1 MWVKNKQSGFTIV
14 ELLIVV
20 VVIAILAA
28 ITIVSF
34 NGIQKKA
41 QLASLQSGTRTTINK
56 VELFRV
62 DNNLYPASIVDCPS
76 PAAINICLTPS
87 SGESYTYTSNVPGG
101 SGWMI
106 NIVPSYEL
114 TLMGGSQFLYTSSAE
129 KTSSNEFMQYMD
141 LAPIID
147 RYGLKKYQL
156 SFDIKSANAATSSVV
171 RVYFQNGSTA
181 RYGGLQT
188 NVDVSTS
195 YSHHV
200 ISFTPFLS
208 NNSDVTSMLAFY
220 GNYSSGNISTVK
232 NLQIELAP

>member
-34 NGIQKKA
+34 SGIQKKA

-62 DNNLYPASIVDCPS
+62 DNNLYPGSIVDCPS

-87 SGESYTYTSNVPGG
+87 SGESYAYTSNVPGG
-101 SGWMI
+101 SGYRI
-106 NIVPSYEL
+106 DLVPSYEL
-114 TLMGGSQFLYTSSAE
+114 TLMGSGQFLYTSSAE
-129 KTSSNEFMQYMD
+129 KTGSSEFMQYMD

-171 RVYFQNGSTA
+171 LVYFQNGSTA
-181 RYGGLQT
+181 RYSGLQT
-188 NVDVSTS
+188 DVNVTTS

-200 ISFTPFLS
+200 VTFTPALS
-208 NNSDVTSMLAFY
+208 NNSDVASMLAFY
-220 GNYSSGNISTVK
+220 GNYSSGNIPTVK
-232 NLQIELAP
+232 NLQIQLAP